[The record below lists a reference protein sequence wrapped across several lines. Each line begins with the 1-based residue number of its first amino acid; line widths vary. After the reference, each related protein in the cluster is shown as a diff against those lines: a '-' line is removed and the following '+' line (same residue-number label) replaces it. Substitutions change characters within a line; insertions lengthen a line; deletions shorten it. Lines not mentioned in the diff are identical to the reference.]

1 MKNDDKLRDQMT
13 SAPVPDSLKPENI
26 KIMLDEKAPKKKRS
40 GITVAGRLT
49 AAAAACAVIGGTAAY
64 TMNNGKS
71 HKFNESQLSDEK
83 KQDTT
88 AADADKENEPEIK
101 KQASYMSGASDYG
114 QVYELFRD
122 ASKKAEKKYQD
133 HKFSAAINGDNLSIS
148 EESAFETNSFDD
160 ISSVNGELATSPA
173 GGYASGTG
181 GEEPFT
187 PEAPILQSEPDN
199 EGEPETETPTEFQKS
214 ENDQPDDEGELP
226 DENEL
231 TEDSDPEHS
240 DTYDQEKGVLEAD
253 IVKTDGKHIYYV
265 TNSVDENYNAAP
277 LLRVANA
284 ENGKFTGSCVVNISD
299 ALGGTN
305 NFSLQNMYVYND
317 MIIVIGSSDN
327 YAVCYDDS
335 DIVYSSGSP
344 YSFAVFYTTGDEP
357 QLIDVYT
364 QKGYFNDVRISPD
377 GYMLMI
383 SNMYTKAFSNISD
396 PDCYEEYIPDC
407 GFSESC
413 KLLPA
418 EDILLP
424 DGGFGSSD
432 ILNYSVITSID
443 LNQSGVPQPKDQK
456 ALAGH
461 TGSIYCS
468 ADNLYAAAYNADDY
482 SCTDITRISISGG
495 EIVPMSGTTIEG
507 YVKDQFSMSEFDGF
521 FRVAATYTESKE
533 TYHTYY
539 SDASFAE
546 RLWDK
551 ITGSEE
557 GYYTYEIVKK
567 DTRVY
572 VFDMDMNMVGSVGD
586 LGVGEELKSASFSGN
601 MAYVVTFRQT
611 DPLYAVDLSTPSA
624 PVVLDELKINGF
636 STYMQSW
643 GDGLLLGFGQDA
655 DDFGRI
661 TGVRLSMFD
670 NSDPNN
676 LMAADVYTWGND
688 NPDEFCSSIAVW
700 DRKALLIAPE
710 KNLIGVP
717 IEKDSYND
725 YYSWSWTSQYVFL
738 SFEEGKFTVKGDISV
753 EGNDWADY
761 TTFKR
766 AIYIDDYV
774 YALSDKKFVA
784 ADINTLEITDE
795 LHF

>member
-1 MKNDDKLRDQMT
+1 MKNDDKLRDQMN
-13 SAPVPDSLKPENI
+13 SAPVPESLKPENI

-64 TMNNGKS
+64 TMNNGKPN
-71 HKFNESQLSDEK
+71 KFNDSKVSDEN
-83 KQDTT
+83 KQDIAAHDTDTET
-88 AADADKENEPEIK
+88 APEIK
-101 KQASYMSGASDYG
+101 MQASYMSGASDYG
-114 QVYELFRD
+114 QVYELFRA
-122 ASKKAEKKYQD
+122 ASKKAENEY
-133 HKFSAAINGDNLSIS
+133 HKFTVTNDDMVETANETALVDAVPETAFDVNSIAS
-148 EESAFETNSFDD
+148 DSY
-160 ISSVNGELATSPA
+160 TSPG
-173 GGYASGTG
+173 GGYESVTG
-181 GEEPFT
+181 SQTPST
-187 PEAPILQSEPDN
+187 PETPLLQTETDN
-199 EGEPETETPTEFQKS
+199 EGEPETETPTEL
-214 ENDQPDDEGELP
+214 PDDEGEQL
-226 DENEL
+226 DENEADKND
-231 TEDSDPEHS
+231 EPEESDPEHS

-265 TNSVDENYNAAP
+265 TNSSDENYNSTP

-284 ENGKFTGSCVVNISD
+284 EDGRFTGSCVVNISD
-299 ALGGTN
+299 AIGGN
-305 NFSLQNMYVYND
+305 NEISIQNMYVYND
-317 MIIVIGSSDN
+317 MIIVIGSN
-327 YAVCYDDS
+327 NNFAACYDTSDS
-335 DIVYSSGSP
+335 SDYP
-344 YSFAVFYTTGDEP
+344 YSFAAFYTTGDEP
-357 QLIDVYT
+357 QFIDVYT

-383 SNMYTKAFSNISD
+383 SDMYTKSFRNISD
-396 PDCYEEYIPDC
+396 PDCYEEYIPAC
-407 GFSESC
+407 GFSESF

-432 ILNYSVITSID
+432 TLNYSVIASID
-443 LNQSGVPQPKDQK
+443 LNLSGSPQPKDSK

-461 TGSIYCS
+461 SGSIYCS
-468 ADNLYAAAYNADDY
+468 ADNLYAAAYNADKVF
-482 SCTDITRISISGG
+482 CTDITRISISGG
-495 EIVPMSGTTIEG
+495 DIVPMSGTTIEG

-521 FRVAATYTESKE
+521 FRVAATYSENKE
-533 TYHTYY
+533 TYHPYY
-539 SDASFAE
+539 SDASLAE
-546 RLWDK
+546 KLWDK
-551 ITGSEE
+551 ITGNDE
-557 GYYTYEIVKK
+557 GYYTYELIKK

-572 VFDMDMNMVGSVGD
+572 VFDMDMNPVGSVGD

-611 DPLYAVDLSTPSA
+611 DPLYAVDLSDPSA

-655 DDFGRI
+655 DDSGRI
-661 TGVRLSMFD
+661 TGIKLTMFD

-676 LMAADVYTWGND
+676 LTAADVYTWNYD
-688 NPDEFCSSIAVW
+688 DLDTFCGSVALW

-717 IEKDSYND
+717 IEVDSYTSD
-725 YYSWSWTSQYVFL
+725 YSWTTQYVFL
-738 SFEEGKFTVKGDISV
+738 GFENGEFTVKGDISV
-753 EGNDWADY
+753 EGNDWTDY
-761 TTFKR
+761 SLFER

-774 YALSDKKFVA
+774 YALSDKKFIA

-795 LHF
+795 LDF